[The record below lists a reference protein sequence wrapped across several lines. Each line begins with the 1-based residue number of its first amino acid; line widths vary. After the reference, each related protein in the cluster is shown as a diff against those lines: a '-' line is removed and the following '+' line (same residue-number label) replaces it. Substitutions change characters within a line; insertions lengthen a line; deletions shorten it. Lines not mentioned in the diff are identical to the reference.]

1 MAEKSWK
8 EAIEAVLTGQ
18 ADPVPYYKIAE
29 LVAQQG
35 LKQNVG
41 ATPAKTVA
49 SVLSTSLKQDGDK
62 SPFEKVGRGLY
73 RLRKPPGKPADKQV
87 TIDVSLSIAEPDEPE
102 PGLINAFG
110 MYWRRELVDWA
121 VTSPKLLGQQQEG
134 STSVDFANQQGVY
147 LLHDGREVVYVGR
160 SEAKKGIGSR
170 LRAHTKDRHNG
181 RWDRFSWFGVLNVK
195 EDGSLDANTG
205 EAMSLDNLVDTME
218 ALLIESLEPPQ
229 NRKRG
234 DGFSAVEFIQVPDP
248 DLEDKQTKQKID
260 ELLNKNKKK

>member
-18 ADPVPYYKIAE
+18 SDPVHYVKIAE
-29 LVAQQG
+29 LIAQQG
-35 LKQNVG
+35 LKKKVG
-41 ATPAKTVA
+41 ATPAATVA
-49 SVLSTSLKQDGDK
+49 SVLSTSINQDGDK
-62 SPFEKVGRGLY
+62 AAFEKVGKGLF
-73 RLRKPPGKPADKQV
+73 RLRQQAAPKKGTVSQPTPPTAA
-87 TIDVSLSIAEPDEPE
+87 AEDGESE

-121 VTSPKLLGQQQEG
+121 LTNPKLLGQQQEG
-134 STSVDFANQQGVY
+134 STSVDFATQQGVY

-160 SEAKKGIGSR
+160 SEALKGIGSR

-195 EDGSLDANTG
+195 EDGSLDTNTG
-205 EAMSLDNLVDTME
+205 KAMSLDNLVDTME

-229 NRKRG
+229 NRQRG
-234 DGFSAVEFIQVPDP
+234 QGFNEVEFIQVPDP
-248 DLEDKQTKQKID
+248 NLEKKQKKALLA
-260 ELLNKNKKK
+260 ELGKNLG